1 LVCGR
6 ALNTVLISTAKQVR
20 ERVTPDAE
28 SSMATIGKSTVELQ
42 TRSSGK
48 PAGFALVTFEDIA
61 TATRAVSELHDK
73 ELEGRKMTV
82 RFALPPREKGE
93 KGSTEAAAEM

>member
-1 LVCGR
+1 VGNLKFDLTAE
-6 ALNTVLISTAKQVR
+6 AL
-20 ERVTPDAE
+20 E